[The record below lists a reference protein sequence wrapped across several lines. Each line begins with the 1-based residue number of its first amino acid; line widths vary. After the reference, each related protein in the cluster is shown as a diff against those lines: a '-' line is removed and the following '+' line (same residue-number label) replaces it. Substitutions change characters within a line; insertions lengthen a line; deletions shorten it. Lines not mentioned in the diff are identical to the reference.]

1 MKRTVSEGDR
11 INMTQ
16 RENNVDKPLGTA
28 DWRLARRLVTPLY
41 LNQKLYTG
49 EDRLAHADGM
59 ADILRGVREDE
70 ELICAAYLFS
80 VADCVHDPEDWIE
93 KTFGKVVLQL
103 VTDLQRLVA
112 VSQRA
117 RGGSREADAAYQPEA
132 LRRMLLAMCHDLRV
146 VVLRLASRLQTLR
159 WFAASGASGA
169 SDYGRETLALY
180 SPLANRLGIWQMKW
194 ELEDLSLRFTEPKI
208 YADIAREL
216 DESREE
222 RLKFMQDC
230 VDRIKLLL
238 RQENIQAQVSG
249 RPKHI
254 YSIYKK
260 MVRKHLRFDQLFD
273 IRAMRIIVDTVE
285 HCYEVLSIVQKHFT
299 VLSKE
304 YDDYIAHPKPNG
316 YQSLH
321 TVVTDPSGK
330 PVEIQIRTQAMHEFA
345 ELGVAAHWRYKETG
359 NSNKDKGAEAE
370 EQRVAWLR
378 QILAWHSDVEPPK
391 KPGLED
397 DHVYALTPQGRVVEL
412 PGGATP
418 IDFAYQVHTELGHR
432 CRGARVNGVMVPL
445 NTKLKTGETVEIIT
459 VKTGGPSRD
468 WLNPELGFA
477 VSPRTRTK
485 VRQWFNA
492 QTLAEMIANGR
503 EKLDRELA
511 RLGKTA
517 VKLEDLAKRLGY
529 DDVDELCVAF
539 YKEELSSR
547 SIEQALTPPQ
557 PEPASEPPVLV
568 RTAQKG
574 GRDNVLVVGM
584 GSLLTQLARCCH
596 PTPPDEIVGFVTR
609 GRGVTIHRIDCPNA
623 KNLAANIQER
633 MIEVSWGE
641 ATDAV
646 YPIDILVVA
655 RDRVGLIKD
664 ISEVFLR
671 EKLNIIG
678 INTMNVKGDAHMRFS
693 VEVRS
698 SEEIQRALAALREL
712 NGVMSV
718 RRA

>member
-1 MKRTVSEGDR
+1 
-11 INMTQ
+11 
-16 RENNVDKPLGTA
+16 
-28 DWRLARRLVTPLY
+28 
-41 LNQKLYTG
+41 
-49 EDRLAHADGM
+49 
-59 ADILRGVREDE
+59 
-70 ELICAAYLFS
+70 
-80 VADCVHDPEDWIE
+80 
-93 KTFGKVVLQL
+93 
-103 VTDLQRLVA
+103 
-112 VSQRA
+112 
-117 RGGSREADAAYQPEA
+117 
-132 LRRMLLAMCHDLRV
+132 
-146 VVLRLASRLQTLR
+146 
-159 WFAASGASGA
+159 
-169 SDYGRETLALY
+169 
-180 SPLANRLGIWQMKW
+180 MKW
-194 ELEDLSLRFTEPKI
+194 ELEDLSLRFTEPDI
-208 YADIAREL
+208 YNEIAREL

-238 RQENIQAQVSG
+238 REESIQAEVSG

-330 PVEIQIRTQAMHEFA
+330 PVEIQIRTRAMHEFA

-432 CRGARVNGVMVPL
+432 CRGAKVNGVMVPL

-459 VKTGGPSRD
+459 VKEGGPSRD
-468 WLNPELGFA
+468 WLNPDLGFA

-492 QTLAEMIANGR
+492 QTLAEMMTGGR

-511 RLGKTA
+511 RLGKTS

-529 DDVDELCVAF
+529 DDVNELCVAF
-539 YKEELSSR
+539 YKEELSGR
-547 SIEQALTPPQ
+547 SIEQALQPQ
-557 PEPASEPPVLV
+557 RPEPENEPNVVV
-568 RTAQKG
+568 RSTQKVG
-574 GRDNVLVVGM
+574 KDNVLVVGM

-633 MIEVSWGE
+633 MIEVSWG
-641 ATDAV
+641 TVKDAV

-655 RDRVGLIKD
+655 RDRFGLIKD
-664 ISEVFLR
+664 ISEVFMR
-671 EKLNIIG
+671 EKQNIIG

-693 VEVRS
+693 VEVHN
-698 SEEIQRALAALREL
+698 SEEIHRALAALREL
-712 NGVMSV
+712 NGVMSA